1 MIDTVLTALSK
12 IDEIDYKDVC
22 VILVGRDADVNAD
35 ELTERI
41 NEAYPLLECSVLD
54 GGQAIYD
61 IILGIA

>member
-1 MIDTVLTALSK
+1 MAALAK
-12 IDEIDYKDVC
+12 VDEINDKDVC
-22 VILVGRDADVNAD
+22 VIFIGRDADVDAD